1 MSSVERV
8 AIIGLGNP
16 GTKYHRTR
24 HNLGFW
30 LVDELAQREKAI
42 FKANKQYHAEVAQMP
57 RKESKVLLV
66 NPMNYM
72 NESGKLLSPLLSYF
86 KCSADNAIVVHDE
99 IAFPLGEVKISR
111 NKGAGGHNGVKSVIS
126 SIGSE
131 FTRFRVGI
139 GMKPNPEVNLADFV
153 LSKLSLSE
161 WAFLQERKDYLC
173 QALMNLLDDG
183 VDIAMNLINQTNRS
197 PKPS

>member
-1 MSSVERV
+1 VESF

-42 FKANKQYHAEVAQMP
+42 FKSNKKYHAEVAQLP
-57 RKESKVLLV
+57 RTESKVLLV
-66 NPMNYM
+66 KPMNYM
-72 NESGKLLSPLLSYF
+72 NESGKFLSPLLSYF
-86 KCSADNAIVVHDE
+86 KCPVGNAIVVHDE
-99 IAFPLGEVKISR
+99 LAFPLGEVKVSR

-153 LSKLSLSE
+153 LSKLSLTE
-161 WAFLQERKDYLC
+161 WTFLQERKDYLC
-173 QALMNLLDDG
+173 LALLNLLDDG
-183 VDIAMNLINQTNRS
+183 VEIAMNLINQTNRS

>member
-1 MSSVERV
+1 MERV

-30 LVDELAQREKAI
+30 LVDELAQRERVI
-42 FKANKQYHAEVAQMP
+42 FKANKQYHAEVAQFR
-57 RKESKVLLV
+57 RKECKVVLV
-66 NPMNYM
+66 KPMSYM
-72 NESGKLLSPLLSYF
+72 NESGEFLSPLLSYF
-86 KCSADNAIVVHDE
+86 ECSADNAVVVHDE
-99 IAFPLGEVKISR
+99 IAFPLGEIKISR

-126 SIGSE
+126 SIGSG
-131 FTRFRVGI
+131 FARFRVGI

-153 LSKLSLSE
+153 LSKLNMEE
-161 WAFLQERKDYLC
+161 WTFLQTRKDYLC
-173 QALMNLLDDG
+173 QSLLNLLDNG
-183 VDIAMNLINQTNRS
+183 VDVAMNLINQTNRL

>member
-1 MSSVERV
+1 VESF

-42 FKANKQYHAEVAQMP
+42 FKSNKKYHAEVAQLP
-57 RKESKVLLV
+57 RTESKVLLV
-66 NPMNYM
+66 KPMNYM
-72 NESGKLLSPLLSYF
+72 NESGKFLSPLLSYF
-86 KCSADNAIVVHDE
+86 KCPAGNAIVVHDE
-99 IAFPLGEVKISR
+99 IAFPLGEVKVSR

-139 GMKPNPEVNLADFV
+139 GMKPNPELNLADFV
-153 LSKLSLSE
+153 LSKLSLTE
-161 WAFLQERKDYLC
+161 WTFLQERKDYLC
-173 QALMNLLDDG
+173 LALLNLLDDG
-183 VDIAMNLINQTNRS
+183 VEIAMNLINQTNRS